1 MSKTMMK
8 NGRNF
13 KGVGWGGLVVIYLRV
28 DEWWHKTADQS
39 MDEADGLLHVI
50 A

>member
-1 MSKTMMK
+1 MVLSSQ
-8 NGRNF
+8 
-13 KGVGWGGLVVIYLRV
+13 V